1 MIFPGIHE
9 NASTWL
15 VNKRKIKA
23 VGIDTPSID
32 YGKSKTF
39 LTHQILF
46 AKNIY
51 ALENVANLDQ
61 LPATGYI
68 VYALPMKIE
77 RGSGAPVR
85 IVATMK
91 QMTNGVGIYCATA
104 SGIFAVVLVAM
115 AMVHVI

>member
-1 MIFPGIHE
+1 
-9 NASTWL
+9 

-39 LTHQILF
+39 PTHQILF

-91 QMTNGVGIYCATA
+91 QMTNGVGIHCATA